1 MGAIKAVLLDVD
13 GTLLNTRE
21 FVFQAFEHTFRA
33 HKLPKKR
40 REEINLVM
48 GRPLEECYQELAP
61 STDPQHLCE
70 THKLFQ
76 DRNLQL
82 SSPFPNTR
90 KTLISLKKGGLKIAA
105 VTNRSR
111 RSSKKTLKTADLFD
125 YINVIVAAEDV
136 KNHKP
141 SPEPLLKAL
150 GILEIDP
157 KEAVMVG
164 DTIMDIVAGK
174 NAGVKETIGVTYG
187 FGGRKIVESN
197 PDFIVNDIAQ
207 VIPILDQLKS
217 RT

>member
-1 MGAIKAVLLDVD
+1 MGAIKAVLLDLD

-33 HKLPKKR
+33 HRLPKKR

-70 THKLFQ
+70 AHRLFQ
-76 DRNLQL
+76 EGNLQL

-90 KTLISLKKGGLKIAA
+90 KTLISLQKGGFKVAA
-105 VTNRSR
+105 VTTRSR
-111 RSSKKTLKTADLFD
+111 RSSKKILKIADLFN
-125 YINVIVAAEDV
+125 YINVIIAEEDV

-157 KEAVMVG
+157 EEAVMVG
-164 DTIMDIVAGK
+164 DTSVDIAAGK
-174 NAGVKETIGVTYG
+174 NAKVKGTIGVTYG
-187 FGGRKIVESN
+187 FSGRKIIESN
-197 PDFIVNDIAQ
+197 PDFIVDDIAQ
-207 VIPILDQLKS
+207 IILILDQLKS
-217 RT
+217 RA